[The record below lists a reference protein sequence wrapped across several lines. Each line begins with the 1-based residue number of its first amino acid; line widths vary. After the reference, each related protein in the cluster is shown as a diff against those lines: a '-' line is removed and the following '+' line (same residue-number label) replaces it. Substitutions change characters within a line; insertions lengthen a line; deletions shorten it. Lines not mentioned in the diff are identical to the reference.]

1 MNGFNGE
8 GGIMLE
14 KRSGRLCPRILTL
27 SIKLQENPGATVIG
41 SMIRMR
47 SGVLLKK
54 GFQSK
59 PSAPPR
65 AFSHLQNHLKGGRI
79 MYEHIGQFFK
89 MLVAG
94 TGAVTGYV
102 WGGWSLPLHL
112 LLWFVVIDWLTGW
125 GAAWMNGELRSR
137 IGYTGIARKMTI
149 FLIIALMHLV
159 DRVLGEMNY
168 FQNTVI
174 FFYLANEL
182 LSIIENVGRMGVPI
196 PQSLRN
202 VVQVFQIK
210 SEEGEKTTAQKE
222 EKKDEAL

>member
-1 MNGFNGE
+1 
-8 GGIMLE
+8 
-14 KRSGRLCPRILTL
+14 
-27 SIKLQENPGATVIG
+27 
-41 SMIRMR
+41 
-47 SGVLLKK
+47 
-54 GFQSK
+54 
-59 PSAPPR
+59 
-65 AFSHLQNHLKGGRI
+65 
-79 MYEHIGQFFK
+79 MYEHIGQLFK

-210 SEEGEKTTAQKE
+210 SEEGDKQTAQKE
-222 EKKDEAL
+222 EKKDETL

>member
-1 MNGFNGE
+1 
-8 GGIMLE
+8 
-14 KRSGRLCPRILTL
+14 
-27 SIKLQENPGATVIG
+27 
-41 SMIRMR
+41 
-47 SGVLLKK
+47 
-54 GFQSK
+54 
-59 PSAPPR
+59 
-65 AFSHLQNHLKGGRI
+65 

-125 GAAWMNGELRSR
+125 GAAWMNDELRSR

-210 SEEGEKTTAQKE
+210 SEEGDKPTARKE